1 VRARPPGHTAVV
13 VPVADAEPAWLDPQ
27 PADGL
32 QRLTEALARRWPRAP
47 PYAGALDT
55 V

>member
-1 VRARPPGHTAVV
+1 VRVRPPGHTAVV
-13 VPVADAEPAWLDPQ
+13 VPVADAEPVWLDPQ

-32 QRLTEALARRWPRAP
+32 RRLTEALARGRPQAP

>member
-1 VRARPPGHTAVV
+1 VRPPGHTAVV
-13 VPVADAEPAWLDPQ
+13 VPVVWLDPQ
-27 PADGL
+27 PVDGL
-32 QRLTEALARRWPRAP
+32 RRLTEALARRRPQAP